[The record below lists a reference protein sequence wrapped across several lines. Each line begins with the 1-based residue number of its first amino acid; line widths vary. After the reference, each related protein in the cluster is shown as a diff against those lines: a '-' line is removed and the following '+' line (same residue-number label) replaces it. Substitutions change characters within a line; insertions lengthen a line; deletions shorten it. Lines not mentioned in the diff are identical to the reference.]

1 MLLMAGIRLGDKRLR
16 RPVCNSE
23 QCTLFVPCSQYVLLN
38 QVGAGA
44 VFKWKIIKTFNWG
57 TFKENEWLTRLAFI
71 ESVANEARHNSQSA
85 KQFAKFA
92 LITSLVAIV
101 LCFVA
106 LLR

>member
-1 MLLMAGIRLGDKRLR
+1 MT
-16 RPVCNSE
+16 C
-23 QCTLFVPCSQYVLLN
+23 
-38 QVGAGA
+38 
-44 VFKWKIIKTFNWG
+44 
-57 TFKENEWLTRLAFI
+57 KENESLTRLAFI
-71 ESVANEARHNSQSA
+71 ESIANEARHNSQSA